1 VRYVSTR
8 GGVAGATFEDVLLTG
23 LAPDGGL
30 FVPGSW
36 PRLDDVPTGYP
47 DAVAMIAGM
56 FGAGEGLE
64 PLADETYRVF
74 DRIAPL
80 TELGDDRWLL
90 ELFWGPTYAFKDYA
104 LQWLGRLLDRT
115 LRRRGERLLVVGAT
129 SGDTGSA
136 AIAAVAGLESMDIV
150 VLHPHGRVSEVQ
162 RRQMTTVAAGNVHN
176 VAVEGTF
183 DDCQRIVKALL
194 TRPARPVSSVNS
206 INWVR
211 VMGQIP
217 YYAHAV
223 ASLGASEVDVVVPTG
238 NFGNVYSAWVA
249 RRMGVP
255 IGRLIVGTNANR
267 SVARFFE
274 DGSIVPGPVIPTVA
288 PAMDIQIPSNL
299 ERLVFELVGR
309 DGDRVTE
316 AMGGGGVPDLDPEP
330 FEAHTFDDTEI
341 LATMSEVDRR
351 YGLQV
356 DPHTAVAIAASDATP
371 RDTPTIVVGTAHPA
385 KFLEAVVTA
394 TGRAPIVP
402 SRIADMSGREEHFA
416 VLPASIDAIDRFIT
430 WKIGRYPVQ

>member
-1 VRYVSTR
+1 MRYVSTR
-8 GGVAGATFEDVLLTG
+8 GGVTGATFEDVLLTG
-23 LAPDGGL
+23 LAVDGGL
-30 FVPGSW
+30 FVPESW
-36 PRLDDVPTGYP
+36 PRLDDVPTRYP
-47 DAVAMIAGM
+47 DAVATIAGL
-56 FGAGEGLE
+56 FGAGEDLA
-64 PLADETYRVF
+64 PLAEETYEVF
-74 DRIAPL
+74 DRLVPL
-80 TELGDDRWLL
+80 TDLGDDRRLL

-136 AIAAVAGLESMDIV
+136 AIAAVAGLETVDIV

-162 RRQMTTVAAGNVHN
+162 RRQMTTVTAPNVHN
-176 VAVEGTF
+176 VAIGGTF

-194 TRPARPVSSVNS
+194 THPTRPVSSVNS

-211 VMGQIP
+211 VVGQIP

-223 ASLGASEVDVVVPTG
+223 ASLDAEVDVVVPTG
-238 NFGNVYSAWVA
+238 NFGNVYSAWAA
-249 RRMGVP
+249 RQMGVP
-255 IGRLIVGTNANR
+255 IRRLIVGTNANR
-267 SVARFFE
+267 SVVKFFE
-274 DGSIVPGPVIPTVA
+274 DGSIVPGPVIPTIA

-299 ERLVFELVGR
+299 ERLVFELVDR
-309 DGDRVTE
+309 DGDQVIE
-316 AMGGGGVPDLDPEP
+316 AMGGGGVPGLDPEP
-330 FEAHTFDDTEI
+330 FEAYAFEDAEI
-341 LATMSEVDRR
+341 LETMGDVDRR

-371 RDTPTIVVGTAHPA
+371 SDTPTLVVGTAHPA
-385 KFLEAVVTA
+385 KFPEAVTA
-394 TGRAPIVP
+394 ATDRAPVAP
-402 SRIADMSGREEHFA
+402 SRIAEMAGRDEHFT